1 MDVAKF
7 RKQPILGILRGVEA
21 DVLEPLLEAIT
32 NSGLSTIEIAMN
44 TKNAASLIKKCVKYS
59 GSRLTVGAGTV
70 LDIEILKEALDAGA
84 SFIVTPV
91 LVKDVV
97 SLCVKRKIP
106 VFPGA
111 FSPREIYDC
120 WQSGATMV
128 KVFPAGLL
136 GPKYFREIKGPFHD
150 VELLACGGVTA
161 ENMAEYFLAGA
172 SAVAFGASVFR
183 KEWLEKSDFKNIEKS
198 IKKFLVK

>member
-1 MDVAKF
+1 M
-7 RKQPILGILRGVEA
+7 RQI
-21 DVLEPLLEAIT
+21 EPL
-32 NSGLSTIEIAMN
+32 N
-44 TKNAASLIKKCVKYS
+44 
-59 GSRLTVGAGTV
+59 RRRRTV
-70 LDIEILKEALDAGA
+70 LDIEILRKRLTPSA

-97 SLCVKRKIP
+97 SCALKER
-106 VFPGA
+106 FR
-111 FSPREIYDC
+111 FSPRLARGRYDC

-128 KVFPAGLL
+128 KVFGRVT
-136 GPKYFREIKGPFHD
+136 GPKYFREIKAVSRRRAALF
-150 VELLACGGVTA
+150 A
-161 ENMAEYFLAGA
+161 EGLPRNIWRNILAGV

>member
-1 MDVAKF
+1 
-7 RKQPILGILRGVEA
+7 
-21 DVLEPLLEAIT
+21 
-32 NSGLSTIEIAMN
+32 MN
-44 TKNAASLIKKCVKYS
+44 TENAASLIKKCVKFS
-59 GSRLTVGAGTV
+59 RGRLTVGAGTV
-70 LDIEILKEALDAGA
+70 LDVKILQEALDAGA
-84 SFIVTPV
+84 SFIVMPV

-111 FSPREIYDC
+111 SARGRYMMLAGR
-120 WQSGATMV
+120 SNYV

-136 GPKYFREIKGPFHD
+136 GPKYFRENKGPFRD

-172 SAVAFGASVFR
+172 SAIAFGASVFR
-183 KEWLEKSDFKNIEKS
+183 KEWLEKSDFKSIEEA